1 MAAFSESGDP
11 PCPFGALSLNGATSL
26 SSGTCKVFILCIYCH
41 AVHCA
46 RHFYYTVA
54 TLNLIFYFFLF
65 VICISFTFS
74 FRFDRSVTGD
84 LKNEKPI
91 CEILDCRNVFIKC
104 VFNEGN
110 SLCYGFCSVYSRRSW
125 KKEEEEFCAMTD
137 ENRDKICSA
146 FGTQWGFSWRG

>member
-54 TLNLIFYFFLF
+54 TLNLIFYFFSK
-65 VICISFTFS
+65 ICFLHQFHVFFPFQPICNG
-74 FRFDRSVTGD
+74 RF
-84 LKNEKPI
+84 KKKKEKKEKPI

-110 SLCYGFCSVYSRRSW
+110 SLCYGFCSVYSRRS
-125 KKEEEEFCAMTD
+125 
-137 ENRDKICSA
+137 
-146 FGTQWGFSWRG
+146 